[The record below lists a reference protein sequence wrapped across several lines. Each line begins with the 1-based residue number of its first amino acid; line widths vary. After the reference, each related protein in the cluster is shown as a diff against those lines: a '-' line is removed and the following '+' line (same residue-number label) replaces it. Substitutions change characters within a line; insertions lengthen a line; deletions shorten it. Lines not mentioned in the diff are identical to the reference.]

1 MYIVRNILFKKL
13 IKASISKANKMICWI
28 VRNLI
33 IREKSVMISIYKALI
48 RPHLEY
54 CVQLWNPVAA
64 HGSWGIILELESV
77 QRRFTRLIDEVGTLP
92 YSRRLDPLS
101 LTTLAER
108 QIRGDLIEAFK
119 VISGLTDYGLGLFGM
134 GRSGLNL
141 VSNSRCSKISTKVKN
156 FHSSF
161 LPERVRHYWNK
172 LPLDGKSS
180 ETVLSFKIKL
190 EAFKKDMIS

>member
-1 MYIVRNILFKKL
+1 
-13 IKASISKANKMICWI
+13 MICWI

-141 VSNSRCSKISTKVKN
+141 VSNSRCSKSSTKIKN

>member
-1 MYIVRNILFKKL
+1 M
-13 IKASISKANKMICWI
+13 
-28 VRNLI
+28 
-33 IREKSVMISIYKALI
+33 
-48 RPHLEY
+48 
-54 CVQLWNPVAA
+54 
-64 HGSWGIILELESV
+64 ELESV

-141 VSNSRCSKISTKVKN
+141 VSNSRCS
-156 FHSSF
+156 
-161 LPERVRHYWNK
+161 
-172 LPLDGKSS
+172 
-180 ETVLSFKIKL
+180 
-190 EAFKKDMIS
+190 